1 MSEADRVPSGAA
13 TTEALSSK
21 LAFVG
26 RKRDGRMPFGVK
38 GKLFL
43 AFASLAMLTCGA
55 TAVAWY
61 AFTDIDRSVTR
72 ITTESLAGMA
82 ASLRLAEKSAE
93 IAATAPALVASR
105 NERERAQEQQ
115 KLVQRLSELSA
126 AIHELKSGMAGAK
139 LAHVMEI
146 EDKIATELK
155 VLDSAVGQHLRL
167 GAQRESAVANLAAL
181 HSKFQDVLEPLV
193 DDAGF
198 DLVITSEDLTTKNKE
213 AITGLVESGVHDLQ
227 ALLTLRA
234 DANLAAGLLIGAESV
249 DDSALIPPFR
259 ERFSAAAGAIE
270 RSLRTLHESPENERL
285 REASEALISLGSSAD
300 NIFEVRSQEL
310 RAAVEKRPSL
320 EAKREKMKAA
330 TESAHRALL
339 EKLAPMVDD
348 AGFDLVSMSEGVTAK
363 TTEAITGLVLGGVR
377 TLQVLLTLRAEGNL
391 AAGLLNQAAGVPD
404 PSSLQPLEER
414 FDAAAN
420 HAKKLLEQLSAPAGE
435 SPLKGLTETLI
446 GFGASTGNLFD
457 LRREELRK
465 VAAAQASLETS
476 SSLLLQL
483 GKEVAE
489 LVMTAESNSD
499 AAALR
504 AANAIQNGR
513 LLLLLITAVSLT
525 GAVLITMRY
534 VVPQVVRPIERITG
548 AMSGLAAGDTSID
561 VPGRDRSD
569 EIGRM
574 AEALG
579 VFRDTAIELQK
590 ANQREIREG
599 RRRLAVAIESI
610 SEAFSLYDSEDHL
623 VLCNSKYQTLLYPD
637 GGVEISPGMSFEHII
652 RRAAEC
658 GYIKDAEGQV
668 EDWVRERL
676 ARHHQPTG
684 PYVQRRGD
692 GRWILVS
699 ERKTDDGSTVAVYSD
714 ITELKQ
720 RENQLAE
727 KSRALEQLSSQ
738 LAKYLSPQVYES
750 IFTGKQEV
758 KIASRRKK
766 LTVFF
771 SDIAGFTETADRLE
785 SEDLTRLLNHYLT
798 EMSQIALSYGA
809 TIDKYVGDAIVIF
822 FGDPETRGVKEDAV
836 ACVEMAIAMRKRMRE
851 LQELWRASG
860 IEKPLQCRIGINT
873 GYCTVGNFGSED
885 RMDYTIIGSGVNL
898 ASRLEAAA
906 TPGEILIS
914 YETYAAVR
922 QRIHCEERGHISV
935 KGIAYPVTIYQ
946 VVETYENLRTVR
958 GFIHEEHTSLKLDL
972 DLDAMSADDRN
983 HAAAVLHKVL
993 DRLSAVDRG
1002 ATPIRREEL
1011 IAPAEDS

>member
-1 MSEADRVPSGAA
+1 MSEADRVPTGAA
-13 TTEALSSK
+13 SAEARSSK
-21 LAFVG
+21 LASAG
-26 RKRDGRMPFGVK
+26 HKRDGRMPFGVK

-105 NERERAQEQQ
+105 NEMERAQEQQ

-126 AIHELKSGMAGAK
+126 AIHELKGGMAEAK
-139 LAHVMEI
+139 LANVMEI
-146 EDKIATELK
+146 EGKIATELK

-167 GAQRESAVANLAAL
+167 GAQRETAVANLAAL
-181 HSKFQDVLEPLV
+181 HSKFHAVLEPLV

-213 AITGLVESGVHDLQ
+213 AITGLVESGVHALQ
-227 ALLTLRA
+227 ALLKLRA
-234 DANLAAGLLIGAESV
+234 DANLAAGQLTGAASV
-249 DDSALIPPFR
+249 DDSALIQPLR

-270 RSLRTLHESPENERL
+270 RGLRELHELPENERL

-300 NIFEVRSQEL
+300 NIFEARSQEL
-310 RAAVEKRPSL
+310 RAAGEKRRSL
-320 EAKREKMKAA
+320 EAKRQRMVEAA
-330 TESAHRALL
+330 ESAHRALL

-348 AGFDLVSMSEGVTAK
+348 AGFDLVIMSEDVTAK

-420 HAKKLLEQLSAPAGE
+420 HAKKLLEQLSARAGE

-513 LLLLLITAVSLT
+513 VLLLLITAVSLT

-658 GYIKDAEGQV
+658 GYIKDAEGRV
-668 EDWVRERL
+668 EDWVRERV
-676 ARHHQPTG
+676 ARHQGPTG

-727 KSRALEQLSSQ
+727 KSRALEQLSNQ

-809 TIDKYVGDAIVIF
+809 TVDKYVGDAIVTF
-822 FGDPETRGVKEDAV
+822 FGDPETRGVNEDAL
-836 ACVEMAIAMRKRMRE
+836 ACVEMAIAMRKRMSE

-922 QRIHCEERGHISV
+922 QQIHCEERGLISV
-935 KGIAYPVTIYQ
+935 KGIAYPVTTYQ
-946 VVETYENLRTVR
+946 VIDTYENVRAVR
-958 GFIHEEHTSLKLDL
+958 GLIHEEHPSLRLDL

-983 HAAAVLHKVL
+983 HAAAVLHKAL

-1002 ATPIRREEL
+1002 ATPIRSEEL
-1011 IAPAEDS
+1011 ITPAEDS